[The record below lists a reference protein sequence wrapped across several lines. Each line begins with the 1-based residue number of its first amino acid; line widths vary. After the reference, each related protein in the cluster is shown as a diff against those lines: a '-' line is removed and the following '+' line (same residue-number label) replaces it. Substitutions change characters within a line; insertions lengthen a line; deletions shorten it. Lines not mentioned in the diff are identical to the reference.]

1 MHEYLKPYIALAWIS
16 FALVYCFSFPGTKYT
31 SPEVFSRLEI
41 PYTMNSWQGIDIRDE
56 WNLEDKKYNFISQI
70 LERRYVNAHNKN
82 LFFSILNA
90 GNFHNPKVCSHGA
103 GFKVSELNDQEFHL
117 AGRTLKTHALYAQKN
132 TEGFLLIYWICIDK
146 GIVDWTKQKIKELY
160 FSLFNKNRVG
170 FMIRL
175 AIPSTED
182 TLEDAL
188 ALAQEFVHDLYRGL
202 TPKDAD
208 YIFGSKK

>member
-1 MHEYLKPYIALAWIS
+1 MHKHLKPYIALVWIS
-16 FALVYCFSFPGTKYT
+16 CALIYCFAFPKSNYT
-31 SPEVFSRLEI
+31 GPEVFSRLEI
-41 PYTMNSWQGIDIRDE
+41 PYTMNSWQGIDIKDE

-70 LERRYVNAHNKN
+70 IARRYVNTNDKK

-90 GNFHNPKVCSHGA
+90 GNFHNPKICSHGA
-103 GFKVSELNDQEFHL
+103 GFTVRELNDQEFHL
-117 AGRTLKTHALYAQKN
+117 AGRTVKTHAMYVQKN

-160 FSLFNKNRVG
+160 FSLFHKNRVG
-170 FMIRL
+170 LMIRL
-175 AIPSTED
+175 DIPSTEG
-182 TLEDAL
+182 TLKDAFT
-188 ALAQEFVHDLYRGL
+188 LAQEFVNDLHRVL

>member
-1 MHEYLKPYIALAWIS
+1 MHEHLKPYIALAWIS
-16 FALVYCFSFPGTKYT
+16 FALVYCFLFPRTKYT
-31 SPEVFSRLEI
+31 SSEVFSRLEI

-70 LERRYVNAHNKN
+70 LERRYVNAHDKN

-90 GNFHNPKVCSHGA
+90 GNFHNPKICS
-103 GFKVSELNDQEFHL
+103 
-117 AGRTLKTHALYAQKN
+117 AQKN

-188 ALAQEFVHDLYRGL
+188 TLAQEFVRDLYRGL